1 MTADQNLRFWNLD
14 DTKSLPQPCFKF
26 NCKHPPEDNLTAL
39 AVTKD
44 SEILITADT
53 SGQLKCWD
61 IS

>member
-53 SGQLKCWD
+53 SG
-61 IS
+61 